1 MKPRKPSSSEAV
13 ATGRVA
19 EKERAMSISP
29 FVYRPA
35 PGWDAAPAAKPAGQ
49 ETRNPA
55 ENSPGME
62 AGFSGPLLDADHSE
76 EEILARE
83 QQSWE
88 RGVREGEARARAAAD
103 SAVGQLRDAL
113 AAAIREFVQD
123 RDTYF
128 HNVEGEVVALCLAI
142 VRKILRR
149 EAQVDPLLLAGLVRV
164 ALEKMALRQN
174 VRLRVHPSQ
183 VADWREYFAQQK
195 DLQQVPELQ
204 GDAALE
210 PNQCKL
216 ETELGVTDLNLETQ
230 LKEIEQG
237 LFDLL
242 AQRPAPR

>member
-1 MKPRKPSSSEAV
+1 
-13 ATGRVA
+13 
-19 EKERAMSISP
+19 MSISP

-35 PGWDAAPAAKPAGQ
+35 PGWDAGQAAKPVGQ
-49 ETRNPA
+49 ETRNQP
-55 ENSPGME
+55 EDPSGME
-62 AGFSGPLLDADHSE
+62 VDFSGPPLDGGHTE
-76 EEILARE
+76 EEILKRE

-88 RGVREGEARARAAAD
+88 RGVREGEARARAAAGAFAGRQHD
-103 SAVGQLRDAL
+103 AV
-113 AAAIREFVQD
+113 AAAVREFVQD
-123 RDTYF
+123 REAYF

-164 ALEKMALRQN
+164 ALEKMAVRQN

-195 DLQQVPELQ
+195 DLAQVPELQ

-210 PNQCKL
+210 PNQCAL
-216 ETELGVTDLNLETQ
+216 ETELGATDLNLETQ

>member
-1 MKPRKPSSSEAV
+1 
-13 ATGRVA
+13 
-19 EKERAMSISP
+19 MSISP

-35 PGWDAAPAAKPAGQ
+35 PGWDAAKPAGQ
-49 ETRNPA
+49 ETRAQGEDP
-55 ENSPGME
+55 PGME
-62 AGFSGPLLDADHSE
+62 TGFSGPPLDGGHTE

-83 QQSWE
+83 QQAWE
-88 RGVREGEARARAAAD
+88 RGVREGEARARAAGEA
-103 SAVGQLRDAL
+103 AVGQQRDAVG
-113 AAAIREFVQD
+113 AAIREFVQD
-123 RDTYF
+123 RAAYF

-164 ALEKMALRQN
+164 ALEKMAVRQN
-174 VRLRVHPSQ
+174 VRLRVHPAQ

-195 DLQQVPELQ
+195 DLGQAPELQ

-210 PNQCKL
+210 PNQCEL

>member
-1 MKPRKPSSSEAV
+1 MP
-13 ATGRVA
+13 
-19 EKERAMSISP
+19 ISP

-35 PGWDAAPAAKPAGQ
+35 PGRDAGTAAKPAGQ
-49 ETRNPA
+49 ESRTPA
-55 ENSPGME
+55 EDPPAME
-62 AGFSGPLLDADHSE
+62 AGFSGTPPDGGHTE
-76 EEILARE
+76 EEIQARE
-83 QQSWE
+83 LQAWE
-88 RGVREGEARARAAAD
+88 RGVREGEARARAAAE
-103 SAVGQLRDAL
+103 AALAQLRDAV
-113 AAAIREFVQD
+113 AAAVREFV
-123 RDTYF
+123 RNRETYF

-164 ALEKMALRQN
+164 ALEKMALQQN

-195 DLQQVPELQ
+195 DLPQAPELQ

-210 PNQCKL
+210 PNHCEL
-216 ETELGVTDLNLETQ
+216 ETELGVTDLNFETQ

>member
-1 MKPRKPSSSEAV
+1 MKPRKLSSSEAAV
-13 ATGRVA
+13 AGRA
-19 EKERAMSISP
+19 EEKERAMSISP

-35 PGWDAAPAAKPAGQ
+35 PGWDAAKLAGQ
-49 ETRNPA
+49 ETRTQA
-55 ENSPGME
+55 EDSPGME
-62 AGFSGPLLDADHSE
+62 TGVSGPPLDGGHTE

-83 QQSWE
+83 QQAWE
-88 RGVREGEARARAAAD
+88 RGVREGEARARASAEA
-103 SAVGQLRDAL
+103 AVGQQRDAVG
-113 AAAIREFVQD
+113 AAIREFVQD
-123 RDTYF
+123 RVAYF

-164 ALEKMALRQN
+164 ALEKMAVRQN
-174 VRLRVHPSQ
+174 VRLRVHPAQ

-195 DLQQVPELQ
+195 DLEQVPELQ

-210 PNQCKL
+210 PNQCEL

>member
-1 MKPRKPSSSEAV
+1 
-13 ATGRVA
+13 
-19 EKERAMSISP
+19 MSISP

-35 PGWDAAPAAKPAGQ
+35 PGWDAGPVAKPAGQ
-49 ETRNPA
+49 EARTQTEDP
-55 ENSPGME
+55 PGME
-62 AGFSGPLLDADHSE
+62 AGFSGQPLDGGHTE

-83 QQSWE
+83 KQAWE
-88 RGVREGEARARAAAD
+88 RGVREGESRGRAAAE
-103 SAVGQLRDAL
+103 AAIAQQRDAV
-113 AAAIREFVQD
+113 AAAIREFVRD
-123 RDTYF
+123 RETYF

-164 ALEKMALRQN
+164 ALEKMAVRQN

-195 DLQQVPELQ
+195 DLPQAPELQ

-210 PNQCKL
+210 PNQCEL
-216 ETELGVTDLNLETQ
+216 ETELGVADLNLETQ

>member
-1 MKPRKPSSSEAV
+1 
-13 ATGRVA
+13 
-19 EKERAMSISP
+19 MSISP

-35 PGWDAAPAAKPAGQ
+35 PGWDAGQAAKSGGHESRTLP
-49 ETRNPA
+49 EDP
-55 ENSPGME
+55 PGMA
-62 AGFSGPLLDADHSE
+62 AGITNAALDGGHTE

-83 QQSWE
+83 QQAWE
-88 RGVREGEARARAAAD
+88 RGLREGESRARADAEA
-103 SAVGQLRDAL
+103 STVQQRDAV

-123 RDTYF
+123 RETYF

-149 EAQVDPLLLAGLVRV
+149 EAQVDPLLLASLVRV
-164 ALEKMALRQN
+164 ALEKMAVRQN

-183 VADWREYFAQQK
+183 VADWRDYFAQQN
-195 DLQQVPELQ
+195 DFPQSPELQ

-210 PNQCKL
+210 PNQCEL